1 MRVRLGQVATARAG
15 DKGDTS
21 NIAVFV
27 RTAADYEAVKAQL
40 TAERVTAAY
49 PALFRGPVARYC
61 VDHLM
66 VLNFVIENGLEGGVN
81 ASLNLDAH
89 GKSFSFLMLDIEIE
103 LDGRPVPDGEATAA
117 FATTARQTAG

>member
-15 DKGDTS
+15 DKGNTS

-27 RTAADYEAVKAQL
+27 RTAAHYEVVKAQL
-40 TAERVTAAY
+40 TAEQVSAVY
-49 PALFRGPVARYC
+49 PALFRGPVARFC

-103 LDGRPVPDGEATAA
+103 LDERPATIGETTGA